1 VINLDKI
8 NTLLNRKNDSFA
20 DVRDELVGLVENH
33 PYSGPFRML
42 LAKASKDAG
51 HLDQRK
57 DLLAAAAHCE
67 SRKALFEL
75 MFGESFREEARKIH
89 KIIEEADEVSEEEM
103 VELVWHSNNPN
114 EEDITIERETAIV
127 AIESSLKE
135 EMEGWKLDENDKKG
149 KKTLTEE
156 GEKKIFSKNISPNVK
171 GEKSLK
177 NEDNISGEIIEI
189 KGRGDANS
197 LFGKW
202 LEKRALE
209 ISFGEVGDSN
219 SLLEQGAAAIIDA
232 FLKKKNPSIG
242 EIKDVDSPVEEWA
255 NRGLAYD
262 PSLVTETM
270 AKLYAKQGQIGRA
283 RKAFKMLALKY
294 PEKSVYFASQLK
306 KLSNN

>member
-1 VINLDKI
+1 MINLDKI

-103 VELVWHSNNPN
+103 VELVWHSNDPN

-149 KKTLTEE
+149 KKTPTEE
-156 GEKKIFSKNISPNVK
+156 GEKKIFSKNISPNIK
-171 GEKSLK
+171 DEKPLK
-177 NEDNISGEIIEI
+177 NEGDISGEIIEI

-209 ISFGEVGDSN
+209 ISFGEVGASN